1 ASEVG
6 EASSGRATTISLRFE
21 PTRQC
26 SSAVEQPIR
35 NRQVVGSNPT
45 IGSKRTPALDESPGG
60 ACYRLR
66 SDLGTTRQPAAR
78 HDQPATVHWVVTV
91 PEATDPRSR
100 DLVRS
105 RRERGLREPVN
116 GITHMV
122 GVGLALVVTV
132 LLPLLTSGGGLAI
145 FALLVFGLSS
155 LVLFSASSLLHSIRA
170 EPRTETWLRRFD
182 HGAIFILIAGSYTP
196 VLL

>member
-1 ASEVG
+1 MRLKIAVSAVQFCPWPPQARWQRASEVG
-6 EASSGRATTISLRFE
+6 EASSGRATTISLRFA
-21 PTRQC
+21 PPRQC

-45 IGSKRTPALDESPGG
+45 IGSKRTPAQDESPGG

-78 HDQPATVHWVVTV
+78 YGQTATVNWVVTV

-116 GITHMV
+116 GITHMA

-145 FALLVFGLSS
+145 
-155 LVLFSASSLLHSIRA
+155 
-170 EPRTETWLRRFD
+170 
-182 HGAIFILIAGSYTP
+182 
-196 VLL
+196 

>member
-1 ASEVG
+1 
-6 EASSGRATTISLRFE
+6 
-21 PTRQC
+21 P
-26 SSAVEQPIR
+26 
-35 NRQVVGSNPT
+35 
-45 IGSKRTPALDESPGG
+45 
-60 ACYRLR
+60 
-66 SDLGTTRQPAAR
+66 
-78 HDQPATVHWVVTV
+78 VHWVETV

-116 GITHMV
+116 GITHMA
-122 GVGLALVVTV
+122 GVVLALVVTV
-132 LLPLLTSGGGLAI
+132 LLPLLTSGGGLTI

-155 LVLFSASSLLHSIRA
+155 LVLFSASTLLHSIRA

-196 VLL
+196 VLLIAMVPGYPRLAWWLFGVVWLLAVAGVGFKIAWIGAPRWLSTGLYLAMRSEEH